1 MTDNTFR
8 DALEAGNLQLGAGA
22 ITCSPTI
29 VEVYG
34 RVGMDFVWLD
44 LEHSGISP
52 TDSTA
57 IEELARAAEVG
68 GTELVVR
75 VPSADPPVIRKV
87 LDASVRNVVVP
98 RVETAAEVERAVEA
112 SRFVHDGD
120 PGQRGAG
127 LGRANHWGEDVSL
140 DYRRS
145 EDDSVTVGANV
156 ENATAIEN
164 LERILAV
171 SGLGFVLL
179 GHQDL
184 SVSMGATPEDDAVRA
199 AIRTY
204 REHADAAG
212 VPYGRSV
219 GTDPDAIEAA
229 VDAGYGMVLIGNELA
244 AAREVFGDR
253 LDRFGGSD

>member
-8 DALEAGNLQLGAGA
+8 EALEAGELQLGAGA
-22 ITCSPTI
+22 ITCSPTV

-34 RVGMDFVWLD
+34 RLGMDFVWLD

-57 IEELARAAEVG
+57 IEGLARAAEVS
-68 GTELVVR
+68 GTDLVVR

-164 LERILAV
+164 LEGILAV

-204 REHADAAG
+204 RERADAAD

-229 VDAGYGMVLIGNELA
+229 VDAGYGMLLIGNELA